1 MEVTRNVIQ
10 DLLPI
15 YLCGEASAESRAL
28 VDEFL
33 KRDPALAADVERQ
46 KSDLLKQT
54 FTGGDAMS
62 LPQDLEVKTLARTR
76 AELTRRSWMLALAI
90 AFTLFP
96 LSIVV
101 EGTHVRWL
109 MLRDVPSLALAF
121 WATAA
126 GFWVGFIVH
135 NKRLRSTGL

>member
-15 YLCGEASAESRAL
+15 YLGGEASAESRAL

-54 FTGGDAMS
+54 FTGGHAMS

-121 WATAA
+121 WAAAA